1 MFSVNDTNVCDL
13 TNLNLIAV
21 SASHG
26 TNEAD
31 SLKTAE
37 LAEGTAQLPEFGGIA
52 ELMQQELDLR
62 KAIQGILVGL
72 NWPHSAEI
80 DRTLREQLL
89 QLSTNIEVLNQRY
102 MLPAKTGEHD
112 QPTSPGYGAESPGV
126 SEGTISLESLIAQYR
141 TVLGTIGTLIMKGSD
156 RERGKLILTQV
167 ARSHEEM
174 ASTLTTFLPR
184 NPLHHDLEAVPK
196 AIPTGSEARWENEGG
211 PAEPAPEPVAAN

>member
-1 MFSVNDTNVCDL
+1 MFSANDTSVYHL

-21 SASHG
+21 PASRA
-26 TNEAD
+26 NEAD
-31 SLKTAE
+31 SSTGGDVAD
-37 LAEGTAQLPEFGGIA
+37 GTPQVPEVGGFA
-52 ELMQQELDLR
+52 DLMQQELDLR

-102 MLPAKTGEHD
+102 MLPAKAGEQD
-112 QPTSPGYGAESPGV
+112 QPTNTGYGAESPGIT
-126 SEGTISLESLIAQYR
+126 EETISLESLIAQYR

-184 NPLHHDLEAVPK
+184 NPLHHDLAAVPK
-196 AIPTGSEARWENEGG
+196 AMPTGSEARWENEGG